1 MHQQWFTPGLAW
13 AYSNTN
19 YVLLGMIIERVSG
32 QPFRTL
38 LHQRLL
44 DPLGMSGTDVLLSR
58 GAPYLMAPSWASAFG
73 TSGDMYASTHDLLR
87 WGDALYGGRVLSAKG
102 MAHML
107 DFQRHGYQ
115 DHVYGMGA
123 ERIKVGDATGYGH
136 SGLLRGFTS
145 LMVHLPHQDVTL
157 TLMGTTLMFDPA
169 TVLAY
174 RAPGK
179 PSILDLAER
188 AAEAEAAA

>member
-1 MHQQWFTPGLAW
+1 
-13 AYSNTN
+13 
-19 YVLLGMIIERVSG
+19 
-32 QPFRTL
+32 
-38 LHQRLL
+38 
-44 DPLGMSGTDVLLSR
+44 
-58 GAPYLMAPSWASAFG
+58 
-73 TSGDMYASTHDLLR
+73 
-87 WGDALYGGRVLSAKG
+87 
-102 MAHML
+102 
-107 DFQRHGYQ
+107 
-115 DHVYGMGA
+115 MGA

-145 LMVHLPHQDVTL
+145 LMVHLPHQDLTL

-188 AAEAEAAA
+188 ATEAKAAA

>member
-1 MHQQWFTPGLAW
+1 
-13 AYSNTN
+13 
-19 YVLLGMIIERVSG
+19 
-32 QPFRTL
+32 
-38 LHQRLL
+38 
-44 DPLGMSGTDVLLSR
+44 
-58 GAPYLMAPSWASAFG
+58 
-73 TSGDMYASTHDLLR
+73 MYASAHDLLR

-107 DFQRHGYQ
+107 DFQRRGYQ

-123 ERIKVGDATGYGH
+123 ERIKVGDAIGYGH

-145 LMVHLPHQDVTL
+145 LMVHLPRQDVTL

-188 AAEAEAAA
+188 AAEADAAA